1 MNPWEYYELMLVTIP
16 DKRADDP
23 AVKIVLSNATGPAVF
38 VADTISKLERFMPI
52 MNAPGV

>member
-1 MNPWEYYELMLVTIP
+1 MLVTIP

-23 AVKIVLSNATGPAVF
+23 AVKIVLSKATGPAVF